1 MKDVSRTIVLGSIRE
16 VYEKRVKKFETP
28 DHRRFLIF
36 RDAVEHRTK
45 VCVDHY
51 FRTHVNK
58 IAGQGA
64 MKYFTKHRAEAIEL
78 GVILL
83 DQFKPTASERRSAYE
98 LELEQLNVE
107 LRQKNQELIAMCE
120 QLKHENTE
128 VHSS

>member
-1 MKDVSRTIVLGSIRE
+1 MRDVSRTIVSGSIRE
-16 VYEKRVKKFETP
+16 IYEKRVKKFETP
-28 DHRRFLIF
+28 DHRRFLVF

-45 VCVDHY
+45 VCLDQY
-51 FRTHVNK
+51 FRMHANK
-58 IAGQGA
+58 ISGQGA

-83 DQFKPTASERRSAYE
+83 DQFKPTISERRNAYE